1 MNNSDNAT
9 EYSKLLHEMEL
20 LKSENNKLIAK
31 IEELTAYSGRQT
43 LLTDKQTLLNLL
55 VFLVEEAPFGVLVK
69 KVKARSIVYYNK
81 AVTELF
87 QLNGARLLGTYWNNF
102 FSSEW
107 LRKIEMFDQ
116 ECIQNNIIK
125 TDKIQITTKEGE
137 TRSVLTIRHH
147 PALLDTEDE
156 KYIITFF
163 VDITQNEQ
171 CKLDIASALEADKRK
186 SEFLANMS
194 HEIRSPL

>member
-1 MNNSDNAT
+1 
-9 EYSKLLHEMEL
+9 MEL

-87 QLNGARLLGTYWNNF
+87 QLTERGCWVPIGII
-102 FSSEW
+102 SS
-107 LRKIEMFDQ
+107 LRS
-116 ECIQNNIIK
+116 
-125 TDKIQITTKEGE
+125 GY
-137 TRSVLTIRHH
+137 
-147 PALLDTEDE
+147 E
-156 KYIITFF
+156 K
-163 VDITQNEQ
+163 
-171 CKLDIASALEADKRK
+171 
-186 SEFLANMS
+186 
-194 HEIRSPL
+194 